1 MKRTELIGKLLKEG
15 FSEKTLVNFSDNQLK
30 QLASRV
36 LSEEDLMV
44 SKKDPQYQQKVADAK
59 KQNKTIE
66 AYEEL
71 KGNQKVLD
79 KNDNGKIDSDDFAIL
94 NKEKKGEV
102 KEGIFGGKH
111 KKVSTIK
118 HDGHEIDV
126 FSKDDKKVY
135 GHPRKEGSKNQND
148 KERLVY
154 SDLES
159 LKKSVS
165 SMGKGEK
172 NVNFPKSKKISNPD
186 YKSTVVDIN
195 EVDMGLTVKSAPK
208 STPLF
213 GGSPKKST
221 SPKKKP
227 SPKKKEM
234 GEEGEMDESLHG
246 IMIGATKEKLKKD
259 LGRDPKDH
267 EVEKEL
273 GKFVDDWKKD
283 NEYKERMKKN
293 PYNPGKPPSP
303 DFNGYNKRKEKKEGD
318 VEEGDYHNE
327 RSEKAL
333 EKSKEDF
340 PQLKNIKKCKECGK
354 VESKCKCEKEEE
366 VDELLRFYDDDGT
379 PIKNK
384 KGEQDAVSTKDKNF
398 KKKTKSKKCS
408 DCEEDTKDCK
418 CDHSH
423 LDENKTIKNWVKS
436 LVENKEFHS
445 FTSKN
450 EIMELIQ
457 TKLTES
463 ETMTHEFGPKVKKGH
478 NGIPEFM
485 TYDAITSA
493 EPKTAPSKPAPSTK
507 PGTRPTPTRREDP
520 RKTPFQPGPGTN
532 PKPKAKIAEEKKK

>member
-1 MKRTELIGKLLKEG
+1 MKRTELIGRLLKEG

-30 QLASRV
+30 QLASRI

-94 NKEKKGEV
+94 NKEKKGES
-102 KEGIFGGKH
+102 KE
-111 KKVSTIK
+111 
-118 HDGHEIDV
+118 DV
-126 FSKDDKKVY
+126 
-135 GHPRKEGSKNQND
+135 
-148 KERLVY
+148 
-154 SDLES
+154 
-159 LKKSVS
+159 
-165 SMGKGEK
+165 
-172 NVNFPKSKKISNPD
+172 
-186 YKSTVVDIN
+186 N
-195 EVDMGLTVKSAPK
+195 EVDMGLTIKGSKS
-208 STPLF
+208 SSSSVF
-213 GGSPKKST
+213 GGVPKKSS
-221 SPKKKP
+221 SPKKKTT
-227 SPKKKEM
+227 PKEKEVD
-234 GEEGEMDESLHG
+234 ETTKEGEVDESLHG

-273 GKFVDDWKKD
+273 EKFVDGWKKD
-283 NEYKERMKKN
+283 NKYKERMKKN
-293 PYNPGKPPSP
+293 AYNPEKPPSP
-303 DFNGYNKRKEKKEGD
+303 DFNGYNKRKEKKEGE

-340 PQLKNIKKCKECGK
+340 PQLKNIKKCDECRK
-354 VESKCKCEKEEE
+354 VESKCKCKKVDVKE
-366 VDELLRFYDDDGT
+366 
-379 PIKNK
+379 
-384 KGEQDAVSTKDKNF
+384 
-398 KKKTKSKKCS
+398 
-408 DCEEDTKDCK
+408 
-418 CDHSH
+418 
-423 LDENKTIKNWVKS
+423 IKNWVKG

-457 TKLTES
+457 TKLNES
-463 ETMTHEFGPKVKKGH
+463 DTMIQHGPKVKKGH
-478 NGIPEFM
+478 NGVPEFM
-485 TYDAITSA
+485 TYDAITDA
-493 EPKTAPSKPAPSTK
+493 EPKTAPSKPAPQTK

-520 RKTPFQPGPGTN
+520 RKTPFKQPGPGTN